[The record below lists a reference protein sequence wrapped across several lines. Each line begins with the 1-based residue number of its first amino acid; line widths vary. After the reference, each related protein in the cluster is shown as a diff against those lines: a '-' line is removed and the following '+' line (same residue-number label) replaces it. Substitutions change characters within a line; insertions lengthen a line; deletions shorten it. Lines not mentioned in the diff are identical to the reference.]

1 MLLDATTLLL
11 VTTILTSMVG
21 SLFLLS
27 WSQTRHVHA
36 LAIWGVAHL
45 AGAAG
50 SALLGLRGVIP
61 DWISIVVA
69 NGVMIAAYGL
79 IWTGTRAFEGRAP
92 RWVPIAVA
100 INSGRDNCADGAAS
114 LFCVDA

>member
-36 LAIWGVAHL
+36 LAIWGARLDPQFMAVFARHIKHR
-45 AGAAG
+45 
-50 SALLGLRGVIP
+50 ALLDV
-61 DWISIVVA
+61 
-69 NGVMIAAYGL
+69 
-79 IWTGTRAFEGRAP
+79 
-92 RWVPIAVA
+92 
-100 INSGRDNCADGAAS
+100 
-114 LFCVDA
+114 